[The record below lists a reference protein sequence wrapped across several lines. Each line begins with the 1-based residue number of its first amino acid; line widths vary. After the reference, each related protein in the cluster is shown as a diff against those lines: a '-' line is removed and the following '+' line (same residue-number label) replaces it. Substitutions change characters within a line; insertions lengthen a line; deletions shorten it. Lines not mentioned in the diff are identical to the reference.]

1 MKTHLSVADKTHVGE
16 FDDERLVALL
26 EHRVELHD
34 VFRSRSLAQRERH
47 FIDCDNRIDVARA
60 CAAIV
65 GGVGNI
71 NRDLRMVLN

>member
-1 MKTHLSVADKTHVGE
+1 MKTHLGIADKTHVGE
-16 FDDERLVALL
+16 VDDERLVALL
-26 EHRVELHD
+26 EHRVELND
-34 VFRSRSLAQRERH
+34 VFRGRSLAQRERLS
-47 FIDCDNRIDVARA
+47 IDCDNRIDVARA